1 MVAIIVVVAY
11 FVMVLIHWL
20 RDWIAIKSGR
30 ASSVHSTIEKTKDQ
44 PASHEFQIDHSQ
56 SSSAV

>member
-1 MVAIIVVVAY
+1 
-11 FVMVLIHWL
+11 MVLIHWL

-44 PASHEFQIDHSQ
+44 PASHEVQIDHSQ